1 MTPESKKT
9 SMIRILEILRENTDY
24 DHKLT
29 HKQIIDILQEKYG
42 LKLERKAVSNNIE
55 ALQDIGYDIIAT
67 DNGTYM
73 NSHEFEDSE
82 LRLLIDGVLC
92 SKHIT
97 AKHSE
102 DIIERLCN
110 ISNKYFKSHIEHI
123 HSVNDWSK
131 TENYSLFYNIEM
143 VDEAING
150 KMQLAYDYNK
160 YGVDKK
166 LHKSSQQTVSPYQ
179 LILHNQR
186 YYLMAYNEYWGNMS
200 FHRLDHITN
209 MAITDEPATPIK
221 KVPGY
226 EKGIDYKRLATSM
239 PYMFADEL
247 ENIVFTADID
257 IVDQIV
263 DWFGNEALIKKS
275 ADDDSKVVVSVKAS
289 PNAMEHW
296 AMQYLNAVEIT
307 APDSLRER
315 IKTVL
320 ESGIEKYNNR
330 K

>member
-1 MTPESKKT
+1 MATETKKT
-9 SMIRILEILRENTDY
+9 GIIRILEILREHTDY

-29 HKQIIDILQEKYG
+29 HKQIIELLESEYG
-42 LKLERKAVSNNIE
+42 VKLERKAVANNIE
-55 ALQDIGYDIIAT
+55 TLQEIGYDIVAT

-82 LRLLIDGVLC
+82 LRLLIDGILC

-97 AKHSE
+97 SKHSA
-102 DIIERLCN
+102 DIIDRLCR
-110 ISNKYFKSHIEHI
+110 ISSKHFKSHVEHI
-123 HSVNDWSK
+123 HSINDWSK
-131 TENYSLFYNIEM
+131 TENYSLFFNIEM
-143 VDEAING
+143 VDEAINQ
-150 KMQLAYDYNK
+150 KVQLTYDYNK

-166 LHKSSQQTVSPYQ
+166 LHKSSQQSVSPYQ

-200 FHRLDHITN
+200 FHRMDHITN
-209 MAITDEPATPIK
+209 MTITDKPATPIK

-226 EKGIDYKRLATSM
+226 ENGIDYKKLATSM
-239 PYMFADEL
+239 PYMFADDL
-247 ENIVFTADID
+247 ENIVFTANVD

-263 DWFGNEALIKKS
+263 DWFGNEALIKQSK
-275 ADDDSKVVVSVKAS
+275 DDDGKVVVSVKAS

-296 AMQYLNAVEIT
+296 AMQYMDSVEVT
-307 APDSLRER
+307 APESLRKR
-315 IKTVL
+315 IKQSL
-320 ESGIEKYNNR
+320 ENGIEKY